1 MCYYLFRALSYL
13 EDDGIG
19 FVLFCILPS
28 HTLLARVFPIALI
41 TAVSSELQAK
51 TIAMQLIMIMIIIIN
66 MIKIMI
72 NGFLK
77 THFSSH
83 GYLNTFTVL
92 LYKSHN

>member
-1 MCYYLFRALSYL
+1 MCYYLFQALSYL

-51 TIAMQLIMIMIIIIN
+51 TIAMQLIMIMIIIK
-66 MIKIMI
+66 MIMIMIII
-72 NGFLK
+72 NGFL
-77 THFSSH
+77 HH
-83 GYLNTFTVL
+83 MDI
-92 LYKSHN
+92 